1 MDIEHNTG
9 SYDDCLAV
17 HAEVSV
23 LIRARESSLRG
34 SELYLVC
41 ADEVDHIP
49 CPACQKLLDWA
60 GVKQVREVQG

>member
-60 GVKQVREVQG
+60 GVKQVREGQG